1 MRLRPAGGG
10 APIVRPFGAEHLAVH
25 GCSDDLGDML
35 RRDRRL
41 SGRTG
46 AIAKQAIHALMH
58 EPFLPA
64 PHAGLGL
71 RRRGHDGQG
80 AKALAAQKT
89 IRVRQMCLCG
99 SSDQWR
105 WRSSADARR
114 NPVKEMSLQM
124 RQTRMPSCPKES
136 QIGLFRSD
144 HSTRIE
150 AGHSLNV
157 DDHSKKR
164 MIATRPR

>member
-1 MRLRPAGGG
+1 MSGLSVRNIWLSMAVRMISATCSGGTGAFPGRGERSLSRPSTPSCMNRSCQRHTRVLDFAV
-10 APIVRPFGAEHLAVH
+10 AAMMAKVPRP
-25 GCSDDLGDML
+25 SPL
-35 RRDRRL
+35 RRQSASARC
-41 SGRTG
+41 
-46 AIAKQAIHALMH
+46 AY
-58 EPFLPA
+58 
-64 PHAGLGL
+64 
-71 RRRGHDGQG
+71 
-80 AKALAAQKT
+80 
-89 IRVRQMCLCG
+89 VG

-114 NPVKEMSLQM
+114 NPVKEMSLRM